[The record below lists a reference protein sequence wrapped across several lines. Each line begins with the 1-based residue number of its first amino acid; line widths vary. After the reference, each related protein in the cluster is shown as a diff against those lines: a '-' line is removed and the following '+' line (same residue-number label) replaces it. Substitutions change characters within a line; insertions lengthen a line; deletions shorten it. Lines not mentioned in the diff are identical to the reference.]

1 MSLDAPSSRTEEEP
15 RRLPSNA
22 VNVRTPVPRD
32 VWEELFAADRH
43 ALAEHGPRWVEAICA
58 TGPWRDASRL
68 YELGDGRRFV
78 LPLVRKVGAAGAG
91 GWYASP
97 PAAWG
102 MGGLVGPDQDGAAV
116 HAVVRDLR
124 GLGAVRISIRPNPLT
139 APMWADVQ
147 GSGITAIPRYGHVLD
162 LSGGLEAVEGLR
174 NKSTRRGL
182 RRAAKEGVQVEL
194 DHTGALL
201 PVHYQLYLN
210 AVRHWSDR
218 QREPLALALFRAK
231 RRDPLEKLQAMAKHL
246 GEDFCHFVAYHDG
259 RPVAS
264 SIMLIGP
271 AAHDTRAAMDRELA
285 GPVRANDLLQARSI
299 EHALERGCTEYHL
312 GESGANEQLAAF
324 KERFGA
330 VGHHYAEYR
339 IERLPVTRVD
349 SAARGTVK
357 RLIGFKDA

>member
-1 MSLDAPSSRTEEEP
+1 
-15 RRLPSNA
+15 
-22 VNVRTPVPRD
+22 
-32 VWEELFAADRH
+32 
-43 ALAEHGPRWVEAICA
+43 
-58 TGPWRDASRL
+58 
-68 YELGDGRRFV
+68 
-78 LPLVRKVGAAGAG
+78 
-91 GWYASP
+91 
-97 PAAWG
+97 
-102 MGGLVGPDQDGAAV
+102 
-116 HAVVRDLR
+116 VVRDLQR
-124 GLGAVRISIRPNPLT
+124 LGAVRISIRPNPLT

-147 GSGITAIPRYGHVLD
+147 GAGITALPRYSHVLD
-162 LSGGLEAVEGLR
+162 LTGGLEAVEALR

-182 RRAAKEGVQVEL
+182 RKAEKEGVQVEL

-201 PVHYQLYLN
+201 PVHYQLYLT
-210 AVRHWSDR
+210 AVQHWSQR
-218 QREPLALALFRAK
+218 QREPLALAMWRAK
-231 RRDPLEKLQAMAKHL
+231 RRDPLSKLQAMAKHL
-246 GEDFCHFVAYHDG
+246 GRDFCQFVAYHEG

-285 GPVRANDLLQARSI
+285 APVRANDLLQARSI
-299 EHALERGCTEYHL
+299 EHALERGCSQYHL

-330 VGHHYAEYR
+330 VGHHYAEFR

>member
-1 MSLDAPSSRTEEEP
+1 MTVHTPSSRYAEEHVSAP
-15 RRLPSNA
+15 QSA
-22 VNVRTPVPRD
+22 VTVRTPVPRAT
-32 VWEELFAADRH
+32 WGELFHADEG
-43 ALAEHGPRWVEAICA
+43 ALAEHGPRWIDAICA
-58 TGPWRDASRL
+58 TGRWQDASRL

-78 LPLVRKVGAAGAG
+78 LPLVRRTGAAGAG

-102 MGGLVGPDQDGAAV
+102 MGGLVGPDQDACAV
-116 HAVVRDLR
+116 HAVVRDLQR
-124 GLGAVRISIRPNPLT
+124 LRAVRISIRPNPLT
-139 APMWADVQ
+139 APMWAAVQ
-147 GSGITAIPRYGHVLD
+147 GPGITAIPRFGHVLD
-162 LSGGLEAVEGLR
+162 LSGGMEGVESRR
-174 NKSTRRGL
+174 NKSTRRGI
-182 RRAAKEGVQVEL
+182 RRATKEGVTVEL

-201 PVHYQLYLN
+201 PVHYQLYLT
-210 AVRHWSDR
+210 AVERWSER
-218 QREPLALALFRAK
+218 QREPLALATWRAK
-231 RRDPLEKLQAMAKHL
+231 RRDPLSKLQAMAKHL
-246 GEDFCHFVAYHDG
+246 GGDFCHFVAYHEG

-271 AAHDTRAAMDRELA
+271 AAHDTRAAMDRDLA

-299 EHALERGCTEYHL
+299 EHAVERGCTQYHL